1 MAFLT
6 VSKGCPYYRGPSVPG
21 ESAFYG
27 INVSEHLLSD
37 KMAAGVASQTFLGPG
52 PGEATVLGMSATH
65 HGVSFFSF

>member
-1 MAFLT
+1 M
-6 VSKGCPYYRGPSVPG
+6 
-21 ESAFYG
+21 
-27 INVSEHLLSD
+27 SEHLLSD